1 MLRRACACIVVAH
14 RRSCESRARVVCS
27 KRSLLLGQSVGSAA
41 AAADAAGFGLPRWH
55 IGACSEN
62 TAPNYAEGSAV
73 SKTSSETMASAR
85 MRSLRESF
93 TCAEIHP

>member
-1 MLRRACACIVVAH
+1 MSCAV
-14 RRSCESRARVVCS
+14 SS
-27 KRSLLLGQSVGSAA
+27 LLGQSVGSAA